1 MNCNSNSDS
10 TVGSGINSS
19 NSSNSSSSSYSNSI
33 SRGSIFMI
41 NLPNL
46 QIKQLII
53 NLNKTNNLNII
64 ALF

>member
-10 TVGSGINSS
+10 TVGGGI

>member
-10 TVGSGINSS
+10 TVGGGINSS
-19 NSSNSSSSSYSNSI
+19 NSSSSSSYSNSI